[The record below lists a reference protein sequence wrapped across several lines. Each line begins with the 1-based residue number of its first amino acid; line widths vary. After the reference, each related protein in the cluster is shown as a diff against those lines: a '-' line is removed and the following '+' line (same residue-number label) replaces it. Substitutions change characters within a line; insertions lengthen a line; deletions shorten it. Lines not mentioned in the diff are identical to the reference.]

1 MRSRNLIESIYGFFD
16 FFSLS
21 NQLSVGKNLCA
32 FGCLMRKQKK
42 THTYTQDSH
51 LFVSIDEFDYQFKMP
66 LCYASNGS
74 TCAHMFL
81 FASSPNLREN
91 HNQFFSLLFMNFVA
105 IFSISQRK
113 WDLSLTLISWKH
125 VREEKKKT
133 TKTRHCEMTIF
144 VKRILWIPLLF
155 GEQMR

>member
-1 MRSRNLIESIYGFFD
+1 MRSRNLIESIYGFFR
-16 FFSLS
+16 FFFTFKPTIGRKK
-21 NQLSVGKNLCA
+21 SVCIRMFNEKTEKN
-32 FGCLMRKQKK
+32 
-42 THTYTQDSH
+42 THIHSQDSH

-113 WDLSLTLISWKH
+113 WDLSLTLIS
-125 VREEKKKT
+125 
-133 TKTRHCEMTIF
+133 
-144 VKRILWIPLLF
+144 
-155 GEQMR
+155 